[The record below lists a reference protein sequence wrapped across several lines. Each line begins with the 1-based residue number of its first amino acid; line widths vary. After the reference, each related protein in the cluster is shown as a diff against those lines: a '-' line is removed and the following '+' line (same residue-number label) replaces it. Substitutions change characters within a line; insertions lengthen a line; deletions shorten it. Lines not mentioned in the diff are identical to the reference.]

1 VRLALQVHALCAS
14 VAGLEDQV
22 QKTTLLKNI
31 IGPVRQSLEATLSTA
46 AGSGGSWLQ
55 HGGGDAF
62 HAALSMLQGACK
74 AGDFYTYDVSYEL
87 AAPALK
93 SFPPL
98 LEACGE
104 YNDIVGAIVH
114 LYLAIAEYQVSFMSE
129 FQMRLFNEACL
140 LLLQVECSTT
150 CGTLHS
156 FVASVM
162 TPPMNRLSMY
172 GLDAILGGRLS
183 AHD

>member
-1 VRLALQVHALCAS
+1 MAA
-14 VAGLEDQV
+14 LEDQV

-31 IGPVRQSLEATLSTA
+31 IGPVRQSLEATLSSAT
-46 AGSGGSWLQ
+46 GGGGGGNWLQ

-62 HAALSMLQGACK
+62 HAALSMFQGACK

-104 YNDIVGAIVH
+104 HNDIVGAIVH

-140 LLLQVECSTT
+140 LLLQVEYMIRCTI
-150 CGTLHS
+150 LQP
-156 FVASVM
+156 FVAPIM
-162 TPPMNRLSMY
+162 TACMNRLAMY
-172 GLDAILGGRLS
+172 GLNAIHSG
-183 AHD
+183 